1 MNIRIKKDIGLGM
14 LLLAGLFLFNPIV
27 GFIDVLPDCIGFL
40 LICGGIG
47 LLADLNERIA
57 SAQKRFQILFWGGVL
72 QVFFELLVYRFLQGQ
87 KEEMNPYEL
96 PVTVLLF
103 SFLLLVFYLIVL
115 IPAFRDLF
123 LGLERLGE
131 RFGISPEP
139 KPKKRRGNREAR
151 SRSER
156 LSARTAVFVVAV
168 TALNLLPELSILTS
182 FEYDV
187 QNPLFTFDW
196 YKFIGLF
203 RGAGVILVLG
213 FSIVWLLS
221 YLRYFATLRRE
232 KEWIERIKTHY
243 AETVLPQTGMLTVRK
258 VHFSFLI
265 LFAAILFAVPLRMN
279 YISVLP
285 GVVLAFLAFA
295 AILLLGDLL
304 REQKRFYLSA
314 STLAIVSAAQ
324 LIVNHFYLKFYLP
337 TDSLFYPNAFW
348 HYLGVQLLDVG
359 EAAATVWLIYEL
371 LRILMQ
377 MARSYTGVDYG
388 KGNGEALASRATQKL
403 QHSFYVRYNVTFV
416 LFFVAGVGTVVDT
429 IFHLSLGWLW
439 LIPLCASVAGVFCF
453 YSVQHDLLEEIGY
466 YFQPDPMH
474 KREE

>member
-1 MNIRIKKDIGLGM
+1 M
-14 LLLAGLFLFNPIV
+14 
-27 GFIDVLPDCIGFL
+27 
-40 LICGGIG
+40 
-47 LLADLNERIA
+47 
-57 SAQKRFQILFWGGVL
+57 
-72 QVFFELLVYRFLQGQ
+72 
-87 KEEMNPYEL
+87 
-96 PVTVLLF
+96 
-103 SFLLLVFYLIVL
+103 
-115 IPAFRDLF
+115 
-123 LGLERLGE
+123 
-131 RFGISPEP
+131 
-139 KPKKRRGNREAR
+139 
-151 SRSER
+151 
-156 LSARTAVFVVAV
+156 
-168 TALNLLPELSILTS
+168 NLLPELSILTS

-203 RGAGVILVLG
+203 RGAGVILALG

-314 STLAIVSAAQ
+314 SALAIVSAAQ